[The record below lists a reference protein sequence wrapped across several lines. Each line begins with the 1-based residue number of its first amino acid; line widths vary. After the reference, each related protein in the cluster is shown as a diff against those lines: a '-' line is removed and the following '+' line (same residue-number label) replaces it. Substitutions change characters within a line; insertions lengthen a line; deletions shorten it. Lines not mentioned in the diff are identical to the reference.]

1 MGKFV
6 TFEGGEG
13 AGKSTLL
20 SNLHEKLN
28 QMNVDYVFTR
38 EPGGL
43 KLCEDIRN
51 ILKYSKE
58 KMSVRTELL
67 LFSASRAQ
75 LVEEYIKPKLAEG
88 KVVLC
93 DRFFDST
100 RVYQGY
106 ANGIADESVMEVTNF
121 ACEGL
126 TPDVTFFLD
135 IDPVVAFKRKG
146 GQDKG
151 DRIEERDM
159 SFHQKVRDGYKMIA
173 EKEPRFVVLDA
184 TLSPETLVELV
195 IDKLKKENII

>member
-88 KVVLC
+88 KVVFC